1 MKKLDE
7 QIQQAG
13 FWSAVL
19 IVATTLISVFL
30 PLDVPN
36 AYEATLADRV
46 DWLNANSGLFILSWT
61 NQIASMLALSAMLA
75 AMAWYIAR
83 WNPLRALLSA
93 ILIAFA
99 TMAFLIP
106 KFIAVWTIPMLS
118 EAIATQ
124 STGYEMALG
133 LLPVLN
139 VTVPYSLYT
148 SFDYLGFWLY
158 SVFALLVCIPMTRGP
173 LSARII
179 GITLGL
185 FGVIYNV
192 LVAFILAGSIGRLQ
206 ISDSLMTAAL
216 LLLVISIAALF
227 LFRSPATHEGQGSA

>member
-1 MKKLDE
+1 MCIRD
-7 QIQQAG
+7 
-13 FWSAVL
+13 
-19 IVATTLISVFL
+19 
-30 PLDVPN
+30 
-36 AYEATLADRV
+36 
-46 DWLNANSGLFILSWT
+46 SWYT
-61 NQIASMLALSAMLA
+61 
-75 AMAWYIAR
+75 AR
-83 WNPLRALLSA
+83 WNPLRALLA
-93 ILIAFA
+93 AVFVAFA
-99 TMAFLIP
+99 TMAFFIP
-106 KFIAVWTIPMLS
+106 KFMAVWTIPMLS